1 MKILILGLNY
11 APEKVGIA
19 VYTTGMAEALVRK
32 GHEVRVIAGRPY
44 YPAWRIA
51 DGHNAWT
58 YGWGRENGVH
68 ITRVP
73 HYIPGKPNG
82 IKRVLHHVS
91 FALTSL
97 FPTLFRAISFRPDVV
112 LTVAPSSIAAP
123 VARMAAAISGARSW
137 LHVQDFEV
145 EAAFATGLLGNE
157 GRVAKAALA
166 FERWVLTGFDRV
178 TSISPQMC
186 RRLVTKGVDQAKVGE
201 FRNWAD
207 VGAIHPVAAGSSDYR
222 AEWGITTPHVAL
234 YSGNIAN
241 KQGIEIVLEAA
252 QKLKDRRD
260 ITFVVCGEG
269 PNRANLMERAR
280 GLNNIQFHDLQ
291 PKERLS
297 ELLGLASV
305 HLLPQLAGA
314 ADLVLPS
321 KMINMLAS
329 GRPIVATALP
339 GSGIAMEV
347 QQCGIVTP
355 PEDAEALAKGITTLI
370 DDPDQAMRK
379 GQSARERAESHWASD
394 AILGRYIDELQ
405 ALTSRAK

>member
-32 GHEVRVIAGRPY
+32 GHEVHVIAGRPY

-73 HYIPGKPNG
+73 HYIPGKPSG

-97 FPTLFRAISFRPDVV
+97 FPALFRAISFRPDVV

-186 RRLVTKGVDQAKVGE
+186 GRLVTKV
-201 FRNWAD
+201 
-207 VGAIHPVAAGSSDYR
+207 
-222 AEWGITTPHVAL
+222 
-234 YSGNIAN
+234 
-241 KQGIEIVLEAA
+241 
-252 QKLKDRRD
+252 
-260 ITFVVCGEG
+260 
-269 PNRANLMERAR
+269 
-280 GLNNIQFHDLQ
+280 
-291 PKERLS
+291 
-297 ELLGLASV
+297 
-305 HLLPQLAGA
+305 
-314 ADLVLPS
+314 
-321 KMINMLAS
+321 
-329 GRPIVATALP
+329 
-339 GSGIAMEV
+339 SGISTRGTEF
-347 QQCGIVTP
+347 GLI
-355 PEDAEALAKGITTLI
+355 AK
-370 DDPDQAMRK
+370 
-379 GQSARERAESHWASD
+379 ESSG
-394 AILGRYIDELQ
+394 LV
-405 ALTSRAK
+405 